1 MASQAQ
7 AGGSAMDTVKLI
19 VSALLILAGIGAYHY
34 YGEYSQLYR
43 VLGMLGVT
51 GVAIA
56 IALTTAQGRAL
67 WGFLQEARAEVRKM
81 VWPTRTE
88 TVQTTLA
95 VFVVVL
101 IVAVFMWL
109 LDMVLAWAVG
119 HVIR

>member
-1 MASQAQ
+1 MANQAQ
-7 AGGSAMDTVKLI
+7 ARGSAMDTVKLT

-34 YGEYSQLYR
+34 YADYSQLYR
-43 VLGMLGVT
+43 VLGVLAVT

-56 IALTTAQGRAL
+56 VASTTAQGRAL
-67 WGFLQEARAEVRKM
+67 WAFLQDARAEVRKM
-81 VWPTRTE
+81 VWPTRAE

-109 LDMVLAWAVG
+109 MDMVLAWAVG